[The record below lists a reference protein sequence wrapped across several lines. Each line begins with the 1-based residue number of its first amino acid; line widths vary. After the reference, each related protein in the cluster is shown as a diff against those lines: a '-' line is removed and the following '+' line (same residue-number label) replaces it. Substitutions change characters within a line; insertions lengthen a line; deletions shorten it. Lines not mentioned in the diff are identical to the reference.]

1 MSIIMKNKILKR
13 IKVNAFEVK
22 SADCTISRDDTLDC
36 GKHINEFLLK
46 PKSYKGILHIERI
59 MGHDLVEDVVVL
71 VSEEDRFDVGVLDAD
86 VDHSVVFLVL
96 ARQLVLLD
104 LAGSVVIRVGA
115 EDEAVLRPAFHCLG
129 IYIVAL
135 LGITL
140 EPSLCLPLLE
150 VAHRLVIYQRVVV
163 LEDRVEI
170 NLGLGDVEQRFLA
183 GHVLGFY

>member
-1 MSIIMKNKILKR
+1 MSVGDVECIHVVGEEPGDLVDGLVVVDHPELVSEVVFVDEIIFRSLGHR
-13 IKVNAFEVK
+13 
-22 SADCTISRDDTLDC
+22 L
-36 GKHINEFLLK
+36 
-46 PKSYKGILHIERI
+46 
-59 MGHDLVEDVVVL
+59 GHDLVEDVVVL